1 MTGPLESSI
10 SELSLDLAEDG
21 DLLDA
26 KGGLFALT
34 PLYFSVFF
42 SHYE

>member
-1 MTGPLESSI
+1 MAGPLESSV

-26 KGGLFALT
+26 KGGG
-34 PLYFSVFF
+34 V
-42 SHYE
+42 